1 MALHCYAFQRQRLW
15 LHPYSAEVGVM
26 TLLVNSLVADI
37 GDSSDDIWL
46 INGNHKNT
54 ALIGNTTTKQSR
66 IGRVKQCYI
75 GIGYG
80 LTLLIDDGAR
90 QMEICLVGTFHINLM
105 FSTLDHTYRIK
116 ASQLHYGIGN
126 RFVLQMGCY
135 AEVFKFIVDKGDIV
149 ISGLFLNVS
158 QGVGKGDILKGV
170 RDLLCTC
177 N

>member
-66 IGRVKQCYI
+66 RCPSDGDLSCGYI
-75 GIGYG
+75 PHKSH
-80 LTLLIDDGAR
+80 
-90 QMEICLVGTFHINLM
+90 VFH
-105 FSTLDHTYRIK
+105 S
-116 ASQLHYGIGN
+116 
-126 RFVLQMGCY
+126 
-135 AEVFKFIVDKGDIV
+135 
-149 ISGLFLNVS
+149 
-158 QGVGKGDILKGV
+158 
-170 RDLLCTC
+170 
-177 N
+177 